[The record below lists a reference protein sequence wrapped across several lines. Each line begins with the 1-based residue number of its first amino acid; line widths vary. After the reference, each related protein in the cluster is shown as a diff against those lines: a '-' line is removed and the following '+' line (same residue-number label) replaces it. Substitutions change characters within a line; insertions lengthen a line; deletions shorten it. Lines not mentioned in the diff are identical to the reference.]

1 MVTLELTEE
10 KVVLLKPI
18 VTEEPKKPV
27 LSVATAAPQWNAEGT
42 VWRLQAEHLNWKR
55 ATKIFKIINT
65 NK

>member
-1 MVTLELTEE
+1 MVTLQLTEE
-10 KVVLLKPI
+10 QVVLLKPI

-27 LSVATAAPQWNAEGT
+27 LFVATAAPQWNGEGT
-42 VWRLQAEHLNWKR
+42 VWRLQAEHLDWKR